1 MSESQNIEWKQSWHD
16 DYLKWICGFANAIGG
31 VIYIGKNDSGGVVHL
46 ENYQRLLEDIPN
58 KIRNAMGII
67 CDVQLLEEVGNK
79 YIQIKVNPYT
89 VPVSLSG
96 RYYYRTGSV
105 KIELTG
111 VELNEFLLKKAGKTW
126 DDVVE
131 ESAVFTDIDPK
142 SIAFFKKE
150 AFNSGRSPQDIIEL
164 PLKETLEKLRLANGD
179 AIKRAAIILFGKD
192 PNKFYPNIK
201 VKIGRFGTTD
211 ADLRFQEVLEG
222 NILEL
227 LVQVPEML
235 NAKFLIKPIVFEGL
249 QRIEKEVYPVAAIRE
264 MLLNALVHR
273 TYMGS
278 MIQIRVCDDKLT
290 LWNEGNLPEGM
301 TVESL
306 KRHHVSRPRNP
317 LIADV
322 CFKAGY
328 IDSWGRGTIKIFEA
342 CKEAGLPE
350 PEITSLDG
358 GILVTLHKQSN
369 DQVNDQVN
377 DQANDQV
384 ENNLKSSYDV
394 LVELA
399 MQLFPAKKPTE
410 KQYAKYLKIT
420 NELTE
425 DDIKILYFT
434 KSPKSNKS
442 IQEDCLGLKKHNDNF
457 KKYIEPLLNKGAL
470 IRTLPNVP
478 NSPLQ
483 KYFTTA
489 VGNII
494 LLIFEENQ
502 RSQK

>member
-31 VIYIGKNDSGGVVHL
+31 TIFIGKNDAGKVVHL
-46 ENYQRLLEDIPN
+46 DNYQRLLEDIPN
-58 KIRNAMGII
+58 KIRNQMGIV
-67 CDVQLLEEVGNK
+67 CDVQLLEEGEKK

-89 VPVSLSG
+89 VPVSLRG
-96 RYYYRTGSV
+96 RYYYRTGST

-126 DDVVE
+126 DDVIE
-131 ESAVFTDIDPK
+131 ESASFEDIEPK
-142 SIAFFKKE
+142 SVVFFKKE
-150 AFNSGRSPQDIIEL
+150 AAISGRLPQDIIDL
-164 PLKETLEKLRLANGD
+164 PLQETLEKLRLANGNSL
-179 AIKRAAIILFGKD
+179 KRAALILFGKD

-235 NAKFLIKPIVFEGL
+235 NAKFLTKPIVFEGL
-249 QRIEKEVYPVAAIRE
+249 QRIEKDVYPVAAIRE

-278 MIQIRVCDDKLT
+278 MIQIRVYDHKLT

-306 KRHHVSRPRNP
+306 KGHHVSRPRNP

-328 IDSWGRGTIKIFEA
+328 IDSWGRGTIKIYEA
-342 CKEAGLPE
+342 CENAGLPDA
-350 PEITSLDG
+350 IIASLDG
-358 GILVTLHKQSN
+358 GILVTLNQQTS
-369 DQVNDQVN
+369 DQVDNQD
-377 DQANDQV
+377 A
-384 ENNLKSSYDV
+384 
-394 LVELA
+394 
-399 MQLFPAKKPTE
+399 
-410 KQYAKYLKIT
+410 I
-420 NELTE
+420 
-425 DDIKILYFT
+425 T
-434 KSPKSNKS
+434 KSFEAIQKEFGLLSERISLGKEKNIAFLWDNFGIISEEIRKKYGRNVEEIGKKYGRNAINILMLFKLEPS
-442 IQEDCLGLKKHNDNF
+442 IRTKDISVILGLAAST
-457 KKYIEPLLNKGAL
+457 IEKVISKLKDDKL
-470 IRTLPNVP
+470 IEREGSTKSGLW
-478 NSPLQ
+478 
-483 KYFTTA
+483 K
-489 VGNII
+489 II
-494 LLIFEENQ
+494 EQ
-502 RSQK
+502 Q

>member
-31 VIYIGKNDSGGVVHL
+31 TIFIGKSDAGEVVHL
-46 ENYQRLLEDIPN
+46 DNYQRLLEDIPN
-58 KIRNAMGII
+58 KIRNQMGIV
-67 CDVQLLEEVGNK
+67 CDVQLLEESEKK

-89 VPVSLSG
+89 VPVSLRG
-96 RYYYRTGSV
+96 RYYYRTGST

-126 DDVVE
+126 DDVIE
-131 ESAVFTDIDPK
+131 ESASFEDIAPK

-150 AFNSGRSPQDIIEL
+150 ASISGRLPQDIMDL
-164 PLKETLEKLRLANGD
+164 PLQETLEKLRLANGD
-179 AIKRAAIILFGKD
+179 AIKRAALILFGKD

-227 LVQVPEML
+227 LVQVPEIL
-235 NAKFLIKPIVFEGL
+235 NAKFLTKPIVFEGL
-249 QRIEKEVYPVAAIRE
+249 QRIEKDIYPVAAIRE

-278 MIQIRVCDDKLT
+278 MIQIRVYDHKLM

-306 KRHHVSRPRNP
+306 KGHHVSRPRNP

-328 IDSWGRGTIKIFEA
+328 IDSWGRGTIKIYEA

-358 GILVTLHKQSN
+358 GILVTLHTHLVVDDGGQIGGQTNDLVTDLVTDPVKSLLLIMDQEYSISELMRFMKLTHKPNFRKNYLQPAIELGLIEITIPEKPSSSKQ
-369 DQVNDQVN
+369 
-377 DQANDQV
+377 
-384 ENNLKSSYDV
+384 
-394 LVELA
+394 
-399 MQLFPAKKPTE
+399 
-410 KQYAKYLKIT
+410 KYRLTSKGKTLKI
-420 NELTE
+420 
-425 DDIKILYFT
+425 
-434 KSPKSNKS
+434 
-442 IQEDCLGLKKHNDNF
+442 
-457 KKYIEPLLNKGAL
+457 A
-470 IRTLPNVP
+470 
-478 NSPLQ
+478 
-483 KYFTTA
+483 
-489 VGNII
+489 
-494 LLIFEENQ
+494 
-502 RSQK
+502 